1 MPRGVRPAS
10 DARMGSERG
19 IQVGFYSE
27 WWLAVYRAVWFPMHW
42 WMGLESPGVPVPMLD
57 ESAPPIP
64 GTTRPVAAKTCR
76 PSTRRRQ
83 ARQRPTAR

>member
-1 MPRGVRPAS
+1 MPRGVCPAS

-19 IQVGFYSE
+19 IQVSFYTE
-27 WWLAVYRAVWFPMHW
+27 WWLAVYRAVWFPLHW

-64 GTTRPVAAKTCR
+64 GTPRPDRVQVIPPANPR
-76 PSTRRRQ
+76 
-83 ARQRPTAR
+83 